1 MKRIITVLLALAML
15 LPVTAIGEAA
25 ALPFGL
31 TMGMSPEQAEAAFKA
46 SDALAKLT
54 PDKVDN
60 DDGSIEYIFDDVA
73 IPGADGITGSLTV
86 DVDQNNSLREYR
98 LTSISLEIGSPENC
112 ISLYRTLL
120 ASMTAQLGA
129 PNADPFGEDGVNG
142 YVEWGTLDAA
152 WATDSARASLS
163 LNRMFGDSVS
173 ILYTSRLNYDA
184 ADLAE

>member
-1 MKRIITVLLALAML
+1 ML
-15 LPVTAIGEAA
+15 LPVTEIGEAA

-73 IPGADGITGSLTV
+73 IPGADGITGSLRV
-86 DVDQNNSLREYR
+86 DVDQNNS
-98 LTSISLEIGSPENC
+98 
-112 ISLYRTLL
+112 
-120 ASMTAQLGA
+120 A